1 MTTLTSDQVLTATDE
16 LIAVHEHLSPMP
28 TPA

>member
-16 LIAVHEHLSPMP
+16 LIA
-28 TPA
+28 AFAAN